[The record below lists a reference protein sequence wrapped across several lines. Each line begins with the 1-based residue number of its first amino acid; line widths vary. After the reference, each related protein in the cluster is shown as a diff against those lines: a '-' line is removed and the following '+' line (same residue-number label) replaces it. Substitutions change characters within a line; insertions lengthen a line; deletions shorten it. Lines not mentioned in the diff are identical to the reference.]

1 MKSIGPNDIEL
12 YFINSLVYNYFQELR
27 PIGLRKYYIGKDG
40 NGNPKSMRIKKRE
53 VNVISIFFVSIS
65 KHTEK
70 H

>member
-1 MKSIGPNDIEL
+1 MKSIGLNDIEL

-27 PIGLRKYYIGKDG
+27 PIGLRKDE

-65 KHTEK
+65 KHNEK